1 MGDIFIGIG
10 SNLNNPK
17 QQVLDAIRHINSIQG
32 VDVSSQSSLF
42 KT

>member
-17 QQVLDAIRHINSIQG
+17 QKVLDAIRNINSIQG
-32 VDVSSQSSLF
+32 DVVSSQSS
-42 KT
+42 